1 MMSSNQ
7 KAGVKPDYFGSMP
20 SIQHILTYKERRK
33 KVVKLMKDMKNTK
46 TTKNIQITIKQIEN
60 RQGEYIAYCRSELL
74 NATYSV
80 YFRDNIF
87 GAIAL
92 HDFSEMIKRKYE
104 KEEIEFIISEEKMQF
119 KSKALLGAMSLK

>member
-1 MMSSNQ
+1 M
-7 KAGVKPDYFGSMP
+7 KPNN
-20 SIQHILTYKERRK
+20 I
-33 KVVKLMKDMKNTK
+33 KNANP
-46 TTKNIQITIKQIEN
+46 TKNIRITIKQIEN
-60 RQGEYIAYCRSELL
+60 KQGEYIAYYRSDFL

-104 KEEIEFIISEEKMQF
+104 KEDIEFILSEEKMQL
-119 KSKALLGAMSLK
+119 KSKALLEAMCLK

>member
-1 MMSSNQ
+1 MSNNQ
-7 KAGVKPDYFGSMP
+7 KAGVKPDYSSSLPF
-20 SIQHILTYKERRK
+20 IQHILIYKERRK
-33 KVVKLMKDMKNTK
+33 KAMKPMKNTK
-46 TTKNIQITIKQIEN
+46 TTKNIRITIKQIEN
-60 RQGEYIAYCRSELL
+60 RQGEYIAYYRSELL

-104 KEEIEFIISEEKMQF
+104 KEGIEFIISEEKMHL
-119 KSKALLGAMSLK
+119 KSKALLEAMCLK

>member
-7 KAGVKPDYFGSMP
+7 RAGVKPDYSGSLP
-20 SIQHILTYKERRK
+20 FIQRILIYRERRK
-33 KVVKLMKDMKNTK
+33 KAMKPNNIKNANP
-46 TTKNIQITIKQIEN
+46 TKNIRITIKQIEN
-60 RQGEYIAYCRSELL
+60 KQGEYIAYYRSELL

-104 KEEIEFIISEEKMQF
+104 KEGIEFIISEEKMQF
-119 KSKALLGAMSLK
+119 KSKALLEAMCLK